1 MEGNDTGRWSP
12 YVAGALA
19 GLLIVLSVWATGK
32 YFGASTTFVR
42 SAGMIESLAA
52 PERVETLEYFTKN
65 KPVVDWQWMFVAGI
79 FAGALLSSLSSR
91 SFRVQFVPDSWRE
104 RFGPSVGKRWSVAF
118 VGGVIAMYGARLA
131 DG

>member
-1 MEGNDTGRWSP
+1 MDANGKGRWSP

-32 YFGASTTFVR
+32 YVGASTTFVR
-42 SAGMIESLAA
+42 AAGMIESLAA
-52 PERVETLEYFTKN
+52 PERVQALDYYVKN
-65 KPVVDWQWMFVAGI
+65 TPKVDWQWMFVAGI
-79 FAGALLSSLSSR
+79 FIGSLLSSLSSR
-91 SFRVQFVPDSWRE
+91 SFRAQLVPDSWRE

-118 VGGVIAMYGARLA
+118 AGGILAMYGARLA